1 MVKVAFEAENIAD
14 LKLMIQEYSL
24 THLGLNFKEMAGKI
38 LKHGGGKPG
47 VTDSV
52 ELSDGSKRLHN
63 PSYPSK
69 MKAPIEEPKRGRGRP
84 VGWRKPEV
92 TELSKSEVI
101 EKIGELKLHIETA
114 PAYPDAGYTP
124 SKEAAKTAIH
134 ELNKVKGFAVA
145 MEALAKFG
153 AKHLNE
159 IMPEKYPDLIK
170 YCEELTNGGVNGNTN

>member
-1 MVKVAFEAENIAD
+1 MVRVEFEAENIAD

-38 LKHGGGKPG
+38 LKHGDGKPG
-47 VTDSV
+47 VTDAV

-63 PSYPSK
+63 PNYPSK
-69 MKAPIEEPKRGRGRP
+69 MKAPVEEPKRGRGRP

-92 TELSKSEVI
+92 TEIKPEDI
-101 EKIGELKLHIETA
+101 KIDFVGDSLKTNDGFS
-114 PAYPDAGYTP
+114 PTKD
-124 SKEAAKTAIH
+124 AAKNAIH
-134 ELNKVKGFAVA
+134 ELNKVKGFPVA

-170 YCEELTNGGVNGNTN
+170 YCEELTNGQNGTTQ